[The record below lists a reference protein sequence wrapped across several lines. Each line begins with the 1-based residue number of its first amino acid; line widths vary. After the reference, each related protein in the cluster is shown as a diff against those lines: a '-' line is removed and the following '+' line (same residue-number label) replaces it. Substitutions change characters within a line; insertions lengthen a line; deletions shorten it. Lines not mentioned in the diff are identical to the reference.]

1 MSNERFASVWDAIED
16 TPEAVSYT
24 HLDVYKRQEL
34 KQSGELGLIVRRSA
48 RFMLRLT
55 FWRSVSGGASIL
67 GFLKRGCTTAL
78 PCLVAS
84 LFF

>member
-1 MSNERFASVWDAIED
+1 MLTRWGVTTRLAGTF
-16 TPEAVSYT
+16 T
-24 HLDVYKRQEL
+24 EL

-78 PCLVAS
+78 PYLVAS